1 MVSFHEYVPMKEES
15 VNILS
20 GQLKLE
26 GLSAKPSGGAAARG
40 AVVCH
45 PHPLYGGSMH
55 NNVVE
60 AILEALWKLGFA
72 TLRFNFRGVGASEG
86 EHAGGAG
93 EIEDAKAAMQF
104 LLSQP
109 GVAGDGAVM
118 AGYSFGAAMAMRSGA
133 VLTEVATIAAIALP
147 VGMGDFSFAA
157 GSGKKIVLVAGDRDS
172 YCPKRG
178 ITELAEICSA
188 QLRILDGADHF
199 FGGYEDALTNSLVEL
214 LPG

>member
-1 MVSFHEYVPMKEES
+1 MKEES
-15 VNILS
+15 VNIPS

-26 GLSAKPSGGAAARG
+26 GLIARPVGTASVRG

-60 AILEALWKLGFA
+60 AVLEALWQLGFA

-86 EHAGGAG
+86 EHSGGIG
-93 EIEDAKAAMQF
+93 ENDDAKAAMQL

-109 GVAGDGAVM
+109 GIQSDAAIM
-118 AGYSFGAAMAMRSGA
+118 AGYSFGAVVAMRAGA
-133 VLTEVATIAAIALP
+133 QLPEVATIAAVALP
-147 VGMGDFSFAA
+147 VGMGNFSSAA

-172 YCPKRG
+172 YCPQRA
-178 ITELAEICSA
+178 ITELAESCGAHLKLIE
-188 QLRILDGADHF
+188 GADHF
-199 FGGYEDALTNSLVEL
+199 FGGYEDAITKALVAFL
-214 LPG
+214 GA